1 MSKLKQDQAAGLR
14 KLMAIPAPRI
24 FTMLSASSTQ
34 DKSRLMTNLAASMAT
49 QGTKSLVIHASKES
63 SESVYGINA
72 LPTLLE
78 TNKQKNTLQNAIYL
92 SKFGFSIAKL
102 MQKSQLHQQLSHE
115 MNQGLGFILKELASA
130 FEIVLV
136 DASVDDAGLLPIDAL
151 NSSEIIVQLTRK
163 PESIKEAYALIKKVY
178 SQLGRRNFGII
189 VDDATD
195 AQAQVVFN
203 NISKVA
209 KQYMQIDLTYFGAIP
224 ADDHL
229 SKAVQLGRAVVD
241 AFPLAQASTAFKKM
255 AMQLE
260 SSVIAN
266 HAQGAF
272 I

>member
-78 TNKQKNTLQNAIYL
+78 TNKQKNTLQNAI
-92 SKFGFSIAKL
+92 SKL